1 MSLEEFNMTINDKI
15 LFAGDVYTIIYDYK
29 NGRFEIRNEE
39 SPRKVFLVTEKEI
52 VKVQVDL

>member
-1 MSLEEFNMTINDKI
+1 MTINDKI

-52 VKVQVDL
+52 VKI

>member
-1 MSLEEFNMTINDKI
+1 MMSTNDKI

-29 NGRFEIRNEE
+29 NGRFEIRSDK

-52 VKVQVDL
+52 SQI